1 MIMKKFLFFFFI
13 LCYSFTLFAEVTGN
27 SGFGNMVYLS
37 LSWNI
42 LKGHQHKVRRAED
55 INASLDDGI
64 VK

>member
-1 MIMKKFLFFFFI
+1 MKKSFLIFLVLCCSFF
-13 LCYSFTLFAEVTGN
+13 SFVEVTGN
-27 SGFGNMVYLS
+27 SGLGNMVYLS